1 MMRKLET
8 IRWGCFVLLV
18 DLALWLSRPL
28 GVKGS
33 TYMESVALMSQELS
47 WLSESGRQVQKPR

>member
-33 TYMESVALMSQELS
+33 TYMESVALMSQELF
-47 WLSESGRQVQKPR
+47 WLSENGRQAPRPK